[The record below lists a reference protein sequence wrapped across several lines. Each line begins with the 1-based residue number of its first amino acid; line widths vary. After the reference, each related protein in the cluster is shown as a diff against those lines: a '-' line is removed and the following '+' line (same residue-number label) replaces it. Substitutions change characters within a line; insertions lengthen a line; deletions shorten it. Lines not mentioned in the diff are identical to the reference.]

1 MEVREPTPPSE
12 TKVTAEATLKEATLV
27 EGMCT
32 SQLVDT
38 KYSSHSSRN

>member
-1 MEVREPTPPSE
+1 V
-12 TKVTAEATLKEATLV
+12 EATLKEPTLV

-38 KYSSHSSRN
+38 KCSSRSHMN